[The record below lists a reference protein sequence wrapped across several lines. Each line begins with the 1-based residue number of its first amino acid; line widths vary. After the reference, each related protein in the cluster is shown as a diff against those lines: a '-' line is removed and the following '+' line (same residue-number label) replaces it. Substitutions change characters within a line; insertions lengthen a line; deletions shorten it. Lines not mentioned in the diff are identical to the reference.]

1 MDAKRRLEFMREKL
15 INQKKKKIMSSQK
28 INTLVKGILQA
39 IIFLTFLA
47 LWIVIS
53 IDQRQIG
60 SSYYMLHNTQR
71 TFLPASVATDSFRT
85 SEILDK
91 IKENV
96 APRLFSDE
104 ATSFRTNFHDLTAI
118 LKYVRLQ

>member
-1 MDAKRRLEFMREKL
+1 
-15 INQKKKKIMSSQK
+15 MSSQK

-96 APRLFSDE
+96 APRLFSNE
-104 ATSFRTNFHDLTAI
+104 ATSFLTNFHELTAI